1 MASTAAFRFGPFVLN
16 PATLRLQS
24 PRGSAALSPRATD
37 LLLMFVEQPARL
49 FTKDEIFQLL
59 WPDVAVTDNALTQV
73 ISEIRR
79 ALGDTP
85 ASARY
90 VQTMARRG
98 YRFVA
103 PVTRVATTGLER
115 ATARPLS
122 PPRPGLRPGPR
133 TISVPDFLNVSR
145 DRPLAWLSTGIAE
158 AVANGLRLVGGLV
171 VIERSA
177 VVRGSVEVASD
188 LVVVGAFQCLGDD
201 LRMTARV
208 VDERTREAVAHAMVD
223 GARRSAFRLE
233 DALARQLVVSLTAAD
248 RRFHTGP
255 GRRRLTNP

>member
-1 MASTAAFRFGPFVLN
+1 MASTTAFRFGPFVLS

-49 FTKDEIFQLL
+49 FTKDEIFQVL

-85 ASARY
+85 GSARY

-103 PVTRVATTGLER
+103 PVTRVAATGLER
-115 ATARPLS
+115 ATPRSVSPARS
-122 PPRPGLRPGPR
+122 IPRPGTR

-158 AVANGLRLVGGLV
+158 AVANGLRAVAELV

-177 VVRGSVEVASD
+177 VGRGPVEVVSD
-188 LVVVGAFQCLGDD
+188 LVVVGAFQCLGDE

-208 VDERTREAVAHAMVD
+208 VDEGTREAIAHAMVD
-223 GARRSAFRLE
+223 GARRSAFVLE
-233 DALARQLVVSLTAAD
+233 DALARELVASLAAA
-248 RRFHTGP
+248 RLP
-255 GRRRLTNP
+255 GRADAV